1 MQRRRYIAM
10 LLAAVYLWTVGGM
23 AFALLYCPCQSH
35 HAKSPCCEGGCHHV
49 HQCAPQNDCL
59 HYTADCYCDR
69 HANTQILYTYVG
81 DDEVRR
87 MVSVLLVTE
96 ALYGEPTVS
105 DGWQVAVQLD
115 RAGPPIL
122 PLLAG
127 YYTARSLRAPPVMA

>member
-10 LLAAVYLWTVGGM
+10 MLAAVYLWTVGSM
-23 AFALLYCPCQSH
+23 AFALLYCPCQAH
-35 HAKSPCCEGGCHHV
+35 HAKIACCKGGCHHV
-49 HQCAPQNDCL
+49 HQCALQSNCL

-87 MVSVLLVTE
+87 MVPVLLMGE
-96 ALYGEPTVS
+96 ALYGEPTVC

-115 RAGPPIL
+115 RAGPSAL